1 MTWQAGVD
9 LLSFGA
15 TKNGAMLAEA
25 LIVFD
30 PQNAVELGRRR
41 KQAGH
46 LLSKMRYVSAQL
58 DAYLADGLWLRLA
71 GQANAMAARLAAG
84 LAAVD
89 AIELAFPVESN
100 EVFVRMSHAVA
111 EALRGEGFEFHPWPG
126 KPGLYRLVAGFST
139 TVSEVDGF
147 LEAARRFAG
156 TYERR

>member
-1 MTWQAGVD
+1 MIFSTGGFTFYGGLIVAAVAVTGVIM
-9 LLSFGA
+9 
-15 TKNGAMLAEA
+15 MLAKTPGFEGEGA
-25 LIVFD
+25 L
-30 PQNAVELGRRR
+30 PAP
-41 KQAGH
+41 
-46 LLSKMRYVSAQL
+46 
-58 DAYLADGLWLRLA
+58 
-71 GQANAMAARLAAG
+71 QANAMAARLAAG

-147 LEAARRFAG
+147 LEAARGFAG